1 MATCLVVE
9 DAPGQAANLVRTLQL
24 EGHEVAQAG
33 TLAQALA
40 SCRELQPDVVL
51 LDLGLPDGDGLD
63 AIPELIRLHPLTRV
77 VVLTGRDSVK
87 TAVAALR
94 AGARHYLVK
103 PWDNE
108 ELLLVVEREARSV
121 AATATLRRERS
132 GEVFWSLHPHIVR
145 LQGAL
150 EKLSQAAFTT
160 VLLEGETGSG
170 KEIVARELH
179 RLTAAGGEFVAV
191 NCAAVPTE
199 LLESELFG
207 HERGSFTGA
216 EYRRKGLVELA
227 TDGTLF
233 LDEVAEMA
241 PQLQTKLLRFLED
254 HRFRRVGGEEE
265 RVVRCRVVAAT
276 HRNLREFV
284 EDGRFRSD
292 LYFRLA
298 VVQLSVPPLRERRD
312 DILPLSHFL
321 LNQLARQLGKPPRQ
335 FSSATERVLVEH
347 SWPGNVRELRNRL
360 ERALVLSEGMLIE
373 PEDLDLPSRG
383 GRGMHAGGVRE
394 TRGGPAA
401 AGKARPLS
409 EAQQAEAER
418 IARAWRAEGYSIAR
432 TARRLG
438 VPRHWLKYRLTKYA
452 IAPVEKE

>member
-179 RLTAAGGEFVAV
+179 RLTAAGG
-191 NCAAVPTE
+191 
-199 LLESELFG
+199 G
-207 HERGSFTGA
+207 I
-216 EYRRKGLVELA
+216 RR
-227 TDGTLF
+227 
-233 LDEVAEMA
+233 
-241 PQLQTKLLRFLED
+241 
-254 HRFRRVGGEEE
+254 
-265 RVVRCRVVAAT
+265 
-276 HRNLREFV
+276 
-284 EDGRFRSD
+284 
-292 LYFRLA
+292 
-298 VVQLSVPPLRERRD
+298 
-312 DILPLSHFL
+312 
-321 LNQLARQLGKPPRQ
+321 
-335 FSSATERVLVEH
+335 
-347 SWPGNVRELRNRL
+347 RELRCGSHGAFGK
-360 ERALVLSEGMLIE
+360 RAI
-373 PEDLDLPSRG
+373 R
-383 GRGMHAGGVRE
+383 
-394 TRGGPAA
+394 
-401 AGKARPLS
+401 
-409 EAQQAEAER
+409 
-418 IARAWRAEGYSIAR
+418 ARARFVH
-432 TARRLG
+432 RRG
-438 VPRHWLKYRLTKYA
+438 VPAKGACGVGHRRHSVPR
-452 IAPVEKE
+452 